1 MSDPSRVRVTGP
13 LERYA
18 AGFVAELVEAGYRP
32 RSAAMQLRLLAH
44 LSRWMG
50 EEGLDPGELRE
61 PQLERF
67 RREHLDRVVGL
78 RGAGGL
84 VPLLGRLRGL
94 GVVPAADQ
102 PTRSVVDLLLERYRE
117 YLLVERG
124 VTAETARGYVDLVR
138 PFVVARVREDG
149 ELDLASLT
157 PGDVLGFVLAECRQ
171 RPQRSAKM
179 LVTAL
184 RSLLVFLHV
193 EGLIRRP
200 LAQVVPSVAFWRLQ
214 GLPRGLDGDQA
225 RALLDSCDPGTVQG
239 RRDLAVLLLL
249 VRLGMRRGEVARLR
263 LDDIDWRAG
272 ELLVRGKGP
281 RVERLP
287 LPSDVG
293 EALVAYLRG
302 GRPVGAE
309 TRAVFMR
316 VRAPRGAMTPH
327 GITQVVVSASKR
339 AGLGEVTAHRLRH
352 TAASELLR
360 RGAPLREI
368 GQLLRHRTELTTTIY
383 AKVDR
388 DRLRELALPWPEV
401 AS

>member
-1 MSDPSRVRVTGP
+1 MSDPSRVRVRGP

-32 RSAAMQLRLLAH
+32 SAAAVQVRLLKH
-44 LSRWMG
+44 LSGWL
-50 EEGLDPGELRE
+50 EQEGIDPGELCE

-67 RREHLDRVVGL
+67 RREHLARVASL
-78 RGAGGL
+78 RIGQGL
-84 VPLLGRLRGL
+84 VRVLAYLRAL
-94 GVVPAADQ
+94 GVVPPADR
-102 PTRSVVDLLLERYRE
+102 PVRSAVEVLLDRYRE
-117 YLLVERG
+117 YLLVERA

-138 PFVVARVREDG
+138 PFVDSRLRVG
-149 ELDLASLT
+149 GQLELSGMT
-157 PGDVLGFVLAECRQ
+157 PAEVLEFVLTRAQ
-171 RPQRSAKM
+171 SRPRRSTKM

-193 EGLIRRP
+193 EGLIERP
-200 LAQVVPSVAFWRLQ
+200 LAPVVPSVALWRLA
-214 GLPRGLDGDQA
+214 GLPRGLDAAQVA
-225 RALLDSCDPGTVQG
+225 AMVDSCDRGTVAG
-239 RRDLAVLLLL
+239 RRDLAILLLL

-272 ELLVRGKGP
+272 ELLVCGKGP

-287 LPSDVG
+287 LPADVG
-293 EALVAYLRG
+293 EALVAYLRD
-302 GRPVGAE
+302 GRPINAG
-309 TRAVFMR
+309 TRTVFLR
-316 VRAPRGAMTPH
+316 VRAPRGAMTPN

-339 AGLGEVTAHRLRH
+339 AGLGEITAHRLRH

-360 RGAPLREI
+360 RGAPLFEI

-388 DRLRELALPWPEV
+388 DRLRELARPWPG
-401 AS
+401 SHS

>member
-1 MSDPSRVRVTGP
+1 MGDPSRVRVTGP

-32 RSAAMQLRLLAH
+32 NAAAVQLRLLAH
-44 LSRWMG
+44 LSGWL
-50 EEGLDPGELRE
+50 EQEGIDPGDLRE
-61 PQLERF
+61 AQLERF
-67 RREHLDRVVGL
+67 RREHLARVASL
-78 RGAGGL
+78 RIGQGL
-84 VPLLGRLRGL
+84 VRVLGYLRAL
-94 GVVPAADQ
+94 GVVPPAVLPA
-102 PTRSVVDLLLERYRE
+102 RSTVEVLLDRYRE

-124 VTAETARGYVDLVR
+124 VTAETARGYVDLVQ
-138 PFVVARVREDG
+138 PFVAACVRGD

-157 PGDVLGFVLAECRQ
+157 PGDVLGFVLAECQ
-171 RPQRSAKM
+171 NRPQRSGKM
-179 LVTAL
+179 LVSAL

-193 EGLIRRP
+193 EGLIDRP
-200 LAQVVPSVAFWRLQ
+200 LAPVVPSVAFWRLQ
-214 GLPRGLDGDQA
+214 GLPRGLDADQVQS
-225 RALLDSCDPGTVQG
+225 LLESCDTDTANG
-239 RRDLAVLLLL
+239 RRDLAILLLL

-263 LDDIDWRAG
+263 LDDIDWRSG

-293 EALVAYLRG
+293 EALVAYLHD
-302 GRPVGAE
+302 GRPAGAE

-316 VRAPRGAMTPH
+316 VRAPRAAMTPM

-360 RGAPLREI
+360 HGAPLREI

-388 DRLRELALPWPEV
+388 DRLRELALPWPGG
-401 AS
+401 AA

>member
-1 MSDPSRVRVTGP
+1 MGDPSRVRVTGP

-18 AGFVAELVEAGYRP
+18 PGFVAELVEAGYRP
-32 RSAAMQLRLLAH
+32 NAAAVQLRLLKH
-44 LSRWMG
+44 LSGWL
-50 EEGLDPGELRE
+50 EQEGIDPGELRE
-61 PQLERF
+61 PELERF
-67 RREHLDRVVGL
+67 RREHLARVASL
-78 RGAGGL
+78 RIGQGL
-84 VPLLGRLRGL
+84 VRVLAYLRSL
-94 GVVPAADQ
+94 GVVPPADR
-102 PTRSVVDLLLERYRE
+102 PVRSTVEVLLDRYRE

-138 PFVVARVREDG
+138 PFVTSRVRDG
-149 ELDLASLT
+149 ELDFADLT
-157 PGDVLGFVLAECRQ
+157 PADVLDFVLAECRH
-171 RPQRSAKM
+171 RPQRSGKM

-193 EGLIRRP
+193 EGMIGRP

-214 GLPRGLDGDQA
+214 GLPRGLNADQA
-225 RALLDSCDPGTVQG
+225 HALLNSCDTGTVNG
-239 RRDLAVLLLL
+239 RRDRAILLLL

-272 ELLVRGKGP
+272 EILVCGKGP

-293 EALVAYLRG
+293 EAIVAYLRD
-302 GRPVGAE
+302 GRPAGIE

-316 VRAPRGAMTPH
+316 VRAPRGALTPH
-327 GITQVVVSASKR
+327 GITQVAVSASKR

-383 AKVDR
+383 AKIDR

-401 AS
+401 RP